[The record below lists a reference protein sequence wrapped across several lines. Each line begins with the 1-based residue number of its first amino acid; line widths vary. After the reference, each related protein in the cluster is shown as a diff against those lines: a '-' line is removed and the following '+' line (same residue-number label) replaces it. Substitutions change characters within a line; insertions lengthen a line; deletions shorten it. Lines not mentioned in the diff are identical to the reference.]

1 MPTQDDDDMAMCQNA
16 VRAYL
21 HTKNAIG
28 VVFQGIPEA
37 QFSRLK
43 EIMVTTYPNVPV
55 YYLAETELK
64 ENTCSK

>member
-21 HTKNAIG
+21 HTQNAVG
-28 VVFQGIPEA
+28 VVFQGIPA
-37 QFSRLK
+37 DQFSRLK

-55 YYLAETELK
+55 YYLVDTEGK
-64 ENTCSK
+64 